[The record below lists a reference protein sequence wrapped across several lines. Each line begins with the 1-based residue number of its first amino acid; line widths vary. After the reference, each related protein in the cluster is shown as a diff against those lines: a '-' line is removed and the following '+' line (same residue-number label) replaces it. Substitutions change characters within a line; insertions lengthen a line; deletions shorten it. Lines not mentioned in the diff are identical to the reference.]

1 VKDAASAVR
10 VIQQQIGRS
19 EDARYDHRLHG
30 VLLVAK
36 GYDCYEVAEILG
48 HSPTTIENWVN
59 TYNTRGVEGL
69 HDDSRPGRPSRI
81 SDAVKDQIDHD
92 LRKNPRDLGYSQ
104 NLWDG
109 KLLSHHLKERYQIT
123 LGIRQAQRLFHQLG
137 FRQRK
142 PRPVISRG
150 DPVAQEAFKKNSR
163 NWRRMILS
171 RSGAWM
177 SATFSS
183 MGRGALCGYLQR
195 RGIQWYYRNPRDSI
209 SVFSGQCCVE

>member
-1 VKDAASAVR
+1 LRKLLVKDAASAVR

-150 DPVAQEAFKKNSR
+150 DPVAQEAFKK
-163 NWRRMILS
+163 
-171 RSGAWM
+171 
-177 SATFSS
+177 T
-183 MGRGALCGYLQR
+183 CGT
-195 RGIQWYYRNPRDSI
+195 GE
-209 SVFSGQCCVE
+209 G

>member
-1 VKDAASAVR
+1 MRKLLVKDAASAVR

-81 SDAVKDQIDHD
+81 SDAVK
-92 LRKNPRDLGYSQ
+92 
-104 NLWDG
+104 
-109 KLLSHHLKERYQIT
+109 T
-123 LGIRQAQRLFHQLG
+123 RL
-137 FRQRK
+137 
-142 PRPVISRG
+142 I
-150 DPVAQEAFKKNSR
+150 
-163 NWRRMILS
+163 M
-171 RSGAWM
+171 
-177 SATFSS
+177 TF
-183 MGRGALCGYLQR
+183 GR
-195 RGIQWYYRNPRDSI
+195 IPEI
-209 SVFSGQCCVE
+209 